1 MNYGLIHFLFIF
13 VFVLIYIHHLIP
25 NHHRSIILVKPFIS
39 IDLPPIKRYF
49 LLGSLL
55 RELTTHFSALAVH
68 NRKNLFV
75 YCGEL
80 NDYYMRFRED
90 IHPPSTP
97 GLMDDSLLLSESNA
111 FNEPPS
117 PQINTMKNRQR
128 HDSVK
133 RRDFNENFDLRF
145 VFRELLLFM

>member
-1 MNYGLIHFLFIF
+1 
-13 VFVLIYIHHLIP
+13 
-25 NHHRSIILVKPFIS
+25 
-39 IDLPPIKRYF
+39 
-49 LLGSLL
+49 
-55 RELTTHFSALAVH
+55 
-68 NRKNLFV
+68 
-75 YCGEL
+75 
-80 NDYYMRFRED
+80 MRFRED

-133 RRDFNENFDLRF
+133 RSDFNENFDLRF